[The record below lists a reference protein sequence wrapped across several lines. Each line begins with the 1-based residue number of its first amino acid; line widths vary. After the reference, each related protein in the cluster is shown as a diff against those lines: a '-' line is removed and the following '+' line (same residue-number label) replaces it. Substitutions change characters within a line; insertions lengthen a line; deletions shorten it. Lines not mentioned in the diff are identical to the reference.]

1 MGVDAAGE
9 GAGGRPT
16 GVGDGADEGG
26 GGVGG
31 DEVPMGGRGWCIYKL
46 GREQR
51 IRSKGRKEK
60 K

>member
-1 MGVDAAGE
+1 
-9 GAGGRPT
+9 
-16 GVGDGADEGG
+16 
-26 GGVGG
+26 VGG